1 MLKLTRLLTLPLAL
15 AAFVSTVSTLSAQH
29 TLRIGYQKSGAF
41 LLVRNEGTLEQK
53 LKPLGYDIE
62 WREFS
67 SGPPV
72 LEALNAG
79 AIDIGHS
86 GDAPLIFAQAKGV
99 PFLYIGQSLASPDS
113 TAILV
118 PKDSPLKTIADLK
131 GKKLAFAKGSSSHFV
146 VAQALIKANLTFAD
160 ITPVYLSP
168 PDGRAAFQSG
178 TIDAWAVWDPFFAAA
193 EVDAQARVL
202 SGSERL
208 QSHREFYFARPDFAA
223 KNAAIIDT
231 VLAVLTESGE
241 KAIANPKATAAFLA
255 PKLGTKLEILERS
268 EGRKQRYTAKP
279 LDAQGIAEQ
288 QEVADTFLKLG
299 LIPAALK
306 VKDVVHQPAK

>member
-1 MLKLTRLLTLPLAL
+1 MKSISRLLTLPLAL
-15 AAFVSTVSTLSAQH
+15 AAFVSTLSAQQ

-72 LEALNAG
+72 LEALNAS

-99 PFLYIGQSLASPDS
+99 PFVYIGQSLPSPDS

-118 PKDSPLKTIADLK
+118 PKDSPLKTLADLK

-146 VAQALIKANLTFAD
+146 VAQALIKAGLTFAD
-160 ITPVYLSP
+160 ITPVFLSP

-223 KNAAIIDT
+223 KNPAIIEA

-279 LDAQGIAEQ
+279 LDAQGLAEQ

-299 LIPAALK
+299 LIPAAVN
-306 VKDVVHQPAK
+306 VKDVIYTPAK